1 MGPLVAFDLV
11 GPMAHFRKFY
21 TNSSSLSYH
30 VPPRTTLMGVIA
42 ALLGWRRDTYY
53 QRLSLD
59 KARIGVALRAPVRTI
74 IQTVNLLQTKLE
86 DWHGREARTQ
96 IPAEWVLPKETAPSS
111 LLRYRV
117 FFQHEDAGITRSVA
131 ERVSIPR
138 YAYPLF
144 LGAAFCPAWVENGRL
159 YEEDEIRWAS
169 DTQPALVDTVVL
181 TNRITESSRLV
192 APGIR
197 ILPDQMPL
205 DFHPD
210 RTLRAVASV
219 LWEDNGKP
227 LRLSVTGTRFHLP
240 DDPPNIWHVFL
251 EETGDATG

>member
-42 ALLGWRRDTYY
+42 ALLGWQRDTYY

-59 KARIGVALRAPVRTI
+59 KARIGVALKVSVRTI
-74 IQTVNLLQTKLE
+74 VQTVNLLATDEK
-86 DWHGREARTQ
+86 DWHGVKSRTQ
-96 IPAEWVLPKETAPSS
+96 IPAEWVLPKETALSS
-111 LLRYRV
+111 VLRYRV
-117 FFQHEDAGITRSVA
+117 FFQHEDANVTRDVG
-131 ERVSIPR
+131 ERVSAPR
-138 YAYPLF
+138 YTYPLF
-144 LGAAFCPAWVENGRL
+144 LGVAFCPAWVENGRL

-181 TNRITESSRLV
+181 TNRITESSGLV

-210 RTLRAVASV
+210 RTLRAVAPV

-240 DDPPNIWHVFL
+240 DDPPNLWHVFL
-251 EETGDATG
+251 EEAGYAAR